1 MMAHNII
8 KYSFGILKWHF
19 QILLL
24 PIEYDLNMQAYL
36 PITLACLHNLIL
48 IHEPLN
54 NISDMADS
62 NNDSD
67 NDSEDSYF
75 NPWKNEAETG
85 CGISDCSVA
94 SNICNCIAQRMWN
107 DYQAIIHVHQSESE
121 DKLSDGPDL
130 SLADRMYLYLF
141 ARILDWVIHSTT
153 VKKTHSNYFGTGWC
167 ALYKEIMNAMQESSF
182 IIPKSSIAAEA
193 FLMSER

>member
-1 MMAHNII
+1 MAYNIT

-19 QILLL
+19 RILLL

-54 NISDMADS
+54 NVSDMADS

-94 SNICNCIAQRMWN
+94 SNICNCIAQRMWD
-107 DYQAIIHVHQSESE
+107 DY
-121 DKLSDGPDL
+121 
-130 SLADRMYLYLF
+130 
-141 ARILDWVIHSTT
+141 
-153 VKKTHSNYFGTGWC
+153 
-167 ALYKEIMNAMQESSF
+167 
-182 IIPKSSIAAEA
+182 
-193 FLMSER
+193 